1 MREMMIGQAR
11 DNFSAIIA
19 SLSNGTSSECLIKNR
34 NTPVA
39 RIVPVT
45 TPSTQEKRTFG
56 IAKDKPFLTE
66 DAQFDAMDEEIAEEF
81 GV

>member
-1 MREMMIGQAR
+1 M
-11 DNFSAIIA
+11 
-19 SLSNGTSSECLIKNR
+19 
-34 NTPVA
+34 A

-56 IAKDKPFLTE
+56 IAKDKPFLTD